1 MFANVTSVEL
11 SVPAASTPS
20 VVLCAA
26 ASASSN
32 SALPADVRS
41 YVAAVPDPV
50 NCIPLLA
57 AEVNPAT
64 AASSASYD

>member
-32 SALPADVRS
+32 SAFPADVRS

-50 NCIPLLA
+50 KWFRLLA
-57 AEVNPAT
+57 SDDKQAEDAI
-64 AASSASYD
+64 